1 MSFAF
6 MIPGLMAAFAMTA
19 ADPPC
24 EVAGAT
30 SVREDVALATAGCEA
45 ARVRFSELLGVE
57 APRVRVVLADRS
69 GYRVSAEGGT
79 GVVYWPTGAALM
91 AQAGGRG
98 AAVERAVA
106 AQWREVLPH
115 ETMHALTI
123 AAFYPDGFEPAG
135 YGTPLP
141 DWLEEGIGI
150 FGEPAS
156 SRATRVRQARGLPA
170 ARRDLTTILALS
182 HPAATN
188 ARLLEARDGAPLPV
202 DDEALWAFYPQSVAV
217 VSFVHEKGGAA
228 AVHELVRRLV
238 ADPAQTDNALAGL
251 PGLPA
256 LMRDVVAEWNA
267 WIAAA
272 PAADRTRR

>member
-135 YGTPLP
+135 VWHAVAGLAGGGYRHLRRAGVESC
-141 DWLEEGIGI
+141 DAGAAG
-150 FGEPAS
+150 A
-156 SRATRVRQARGLPA
+156 RATGRATGSDHDPGAVASRGDERTSPRGA
-170 ARRDLTTILALS
+170 GRC
-182 HPAATN
+182 AT
-188 ARLLEARDGAPLPV
+188 A
-202 DDEALWAFYPQSVAV
+202 
-217 VSFVHEKGGAA
+217 GG
-228 AVHELVRRLV
+228 
-238 ADPAQTDNALAGL
+238 
-251 PGLPA
+251 
-256 LMRDVVAEWNA
+256 
-267 WIAAA
+267 
-272 PAADRTRR
+272 